1 MRLEFGFTWRVAT
14 ITLLAVWLGL
24 GAARLPATAQARS
37 TNQHRYLTEQKNRT
51 DIPAHYAPLT
61 FAEFLALPA
70 VAEKYTTPDLEIVRI
85 QTQRG
90 VSLEGYIA
98 EVFRATD
105 GATYG
110 RPPEQGDLHVHLRAV
125 QQAQCGFAGSRNQQ
139 IVTEVTP
146 HFQPPT
152 TGWSYEALLDL
163 CQRQARVRIS
173 GWLLHD
179 YPHLKDVGNWRA
191 SAWEIHPVTDI
202 EVWDP
207 EREKWQKVPSR

>member
-1 MRLEFGFTWRVAT
+1 MRLELGVTWRVAT

-51 DIPAHYAPLT
+51 DIPAQYAPLT

-70 VAEKYTTPDLEIVRI
+70 VAEKYTAQDLEIVRI

-90 VSLEGYIA
+90 SVW
-98 EVFRATD
+98 RAILPRCSAQRT

>member
-1 MRLEFGFTWRVAT
+1 MRLELGVTWRVAT

-24 GAARLPATAQARS
+24 GAAGVPAAAQARN

-70 VAEKYTTPDLEIVRI
+70 VAEKYTAQDLEIVRI

-110 RPPEQGDLHVHLRAV
+110 RPPEQGDLHVRLRGRPAATV
-125 QQAQCGFAGSRNQQ
+125 WFCGL
-139 IVTEVTP
+139 TEP
-146 HFQPPT
+146 
-152 TGWSYEALLDL
+152 AD
-163 CQRQARVRIS
+163 R
-173 GWLLHD
+173 
-179 YPHLKDVGNWRA
+179 
-191 SAWEIHPVTDI
+191 
-202 EVWDP
+202 
-207 EREKWQKVPSR
+207 

>member
-1 MRLEFGFTWRVAT
+1 MRLELGVTWRVAT

-24 GAARLPATAQARS
+24 GAAGVPAAAQARN

-70 VAEKYTTPDLEIVRI
+70 VAEKYTAQDLEIVRI

-105 GATYG
+105 G
-110 RPPEQGDLHVHLRAV
+110 GDLRTA
-125 QQAQCGFAGSRNQQ
+125 AGTRGSPCSSAGGPAGTVWFCRL
-139 IVTEVTP
+139 TEP
-146 HFQPPT
+146 
-152 TGWSYEALLDL
+152 AD
-163 CQRQARVRIS
+163 R
-173 GWLLHD
+173 D
-179 YPHLKDVGNWRA
+179 
-191 SAWEIHPVTDI
+191 
-202 EVWDP
+202 
-207 EREKWQKVPSR
+207 

>member
-1 MRLEFGFTWRVAT
+1 MPMRKAAT
-14 ITLLAVWLGL
+14 IALLAVWLGL
-24 GAARLPATAQARS
+24 GAAGVPESALAKHTA
-37 TNQHRYLTEQKNRT
+37 QHRYLDEQKNRT
-51 DIPAHYAPLT
+51 DIPAHYEPLA
-61 FAEFLALPA
+61 FPEFLALPA
-70 VAEKYTTPDLEIVRI
+70 VPERYTAPDWDTVRV

-98 EVFRATD
+98 EVIRARD

-110 RPPEQGDLHVHLRAV
+110 RPREQGDLHVHLRAAR
-125 QQAQCGFAGSRNQQ
+125 QPRCGVGGLRNQQ

-179 YPHLKDVGNWRA
+179 YQHIRDIGAWRA
-191 SAWEIHPVTDI
+191 SAWEIHPVTNI

-207 EREKWQKVPSR
+207 GREEWQKFPSR